1 MKLAYTLLPLL
12 LGISLI
18 IQQNSQ
24 PKGVGQI
31 ESRYDRDADMTT
43 VQCDLLE
50 LGKGAPRLVVQANA
64 SFRGKEPNETAIFWL
79 SLSSYRGS
87 ATRRTKPLFKETKTV
102 LLYVDSDRI
111 EVPAKDY
118 RNDFYELNRLFAEQ
132 AHAELGRESL
142 KKLLDAQKLEG
153 KWGEVEFKFSGD
165 SLASLKEFISRQ
177 VFAGNGR

>member
-1 MKLAYTLLPLL
+1 MKLAYTLLPFLL
-12 LGISLI
+12 AISLN

-24 PKGVGQI
+24 SSGAGQI

-43 VQCDLLE
+43 VQCELLE
-50 LGKGAPRLVVQANA
+50 IGKGAPRLVVQANA

-102 LLYVDSDRI
+102 LLYMDSDRI
-111 EVPAKDY
+111 EVPTKDY

-132 AHAELGRESL
+132 ARAELGRETL
-142 KKLLDAQKLEG
+142 QKLLDAERLEG
-153 KWGEVEFKFSGD
+153 KWGEVEFKFSDD